1 VDEPNRSS
9 FLSSRAKLTLLILC
23 LVIGALFLW
32 EIRGIISPFLW
43 ALVAAYI
50 LAPVVNYLNVD
61 GHLPRLWAV
70 TLIYL
75 TFALAVL
82 TISHYLYPPLV
93 DQGTLF
99 IEDIPRLEG
108 SLINLFGPSP
118 LGINIPAVVTELVQA
133 AGGYTT
139 NASNASHLLVNALQT
154 FVKLFL
160 FLVSTFYLLMD
171 APRLK
176 RAVHDLIPGT
186 FRAELLA
193 LGRQI
198 NLTWQQYIRGE
209 LLLFAIMA
217 SATSIGLTILQV
229 PGAIFLGLL
238 SGVLELLPLVGP
250 ITAGTLATGVAY
262 LNGTNPWGW
271 SQVAYAAAVASMY
284 LVFRQTE
291 DYFVMPHVLGRAVR
305 LPPLVVLFALST
317 AGYTWGLFGLLVAV
331 PLAASLK
338 AIFTYLYSKF
348 LDLPVKFEPVRTL
361 RGGVIEIPVHATV
374 PRTSEGSNPQ
384 GAGPPQSADAS

>member
-1 VDEPNRSS
+1 VDEPDASS
-9 FLSSRAKLTLLILC
+9 QLSPRAKLTVLVVLL
-23 LVIGALFLW
+23 VFAALFLW
-32 EIRGIISPFLW
+32 EIRGIVSPFLW
-43 ALVAAYI
+43 ALVVSYLLTPI
-50 LAPVVNYLNVD
+50 VNYLNIE

-75 TFALAVL
+75 TFALIILAV
-82 TISHYLYPPLV
+82 SHYVYPPLV

-118 LGINIPAVVTELVQA
+118 MGINIPNVVKEFVGA

-139 NASNASHLLVNALQT
+139 NASNASHLIVNALQT

-160 FLVSTFYLLMD
+160 FLISTFYLLMD

-176 RAVHDLIPGT
+176 KTVKELIPVT
-186 FRAELLA
+186 YRAELVA
-193 LGRQI
+193 LGQQI

-209 LLLFAIMA
+209 LLLFCIMA
-217 SATSIGLTILQV
+217 TATSIGLTILQV
-229 PGAIFLGLL
+229 PGAIFLGLV
-238 SGVLELLPLVGP
+238 SGILELLPLVGP
-250 ITAGTLATGVAY
+250 ITAGTLAVSVAY

-271 SQVAYAAAVASMY
+271 SQVAYGAAVAIMY

-291 DYFVMPHVLGRAVR
+291 DYFVVPHVLGRAVR
-305 LPPLVVLFALST
+305 LPPLIVLFALTT
-317 AGYTWGLFGLLVAV
+317 AGFTWGLFGLLVGV
-331 PLAASLK
+331 PIAASLK
-338 AIFTYLYSKF
+338 AIFSYLYSKL

-361 RGGVIEIPVHATV
+361 RGGVIEIPVHGNLTRPSEASSPPAT
-374 PRTSEGSNPQ
+374 
-384 GAGPPQSADAS
+384 GPPQSADAG